1 MKQHYTYY
9 TFVDGLLN
17 FYARIIKFKTP
28 NHFLS
33 FALFCLLTVGSLF
46 GQTAGDFR
54 SAGNGNWTAI
64 GSWET
69 YNGTVWLPATSYPGQ
84 NVPPPTPNVE
94 ILGVHTITIN
104 TNLTTQA
111 LNSVTVVG
119 NLVLSPPNPANLI
132 TLNTQ
137 TLNISGGNVNF
148 ALVKTRLDLPSGAV
162 ITIDSGGSLTATTCN
177 NNNEIYIG
185 TRKYA
190 ACVGSPG
197 GVYTFGEVSTAGGN
211 VNANITIP
219 VSGPVAVSGCTTINL
234 TGKYDGTFAGP
245 VNYTW
250 TFTNPSG
257 TTTGIGSGSL
267 ANTSATTSTSFNAT
281 TTGTYTAYLEV
292 TNGTFTNVES
302 RTFNVTDTTPPT
314 ITCPANININTDAG
328 LCTAVANFSTP
339 SGADDCGAVTV
350 TQIAGP
356 VSGSAFPV
364 GTTTVT
370 FRAQDT
376 AGNTA
381 QCSFTVTV
389 TDNQDPVISCPSN
402 ITVNAAAGL
411 CNANVTVPLATAT
424 DNCTVA
430 SITND
435 FNGGGANASGTYP
448 VGTTTIT
455 FTATDSA
462 GRTDSC
468 SMTVTVTDN
477 QDPVISCPSNIT
489 VNAAAG
495 LCNANV
501 TVPLATATDNCTG
514 TTITND
520 FNGGGAN
527 ASGTYPVGTTTVTFT
542 ATDSA
547 GRTDSC
553 SMTVTVNDNQDPVI
567 SCPAN
572 ITVNA
577 AAGLCNA
584 NVTVPLATATDNC
597 TVASI
602 TNDFNG
608 GGANA
613 SGTYPVGT
621 TTVTF
626 TATDSAG
633 RTDSCSMTVTVTD
646 NQDPVISCP
655 SNITVNAAAGLCN
668 ANVTVPLATAT
679 DNCTVASI
687 TNDFNGGGANAS
699 GTYPVGTT
707 TVTFTATDSAGR
719 TDSCSMTVTVTD
731 NQDPVISCPSNITV
745 NAAAGLCNAN
755 VTVPLATATDNCTV
769 ASITNDFNGGGANA
783 SGTYPVGTTTVT
795 FTATDSAGR
804 TDSCSMTVTVTD
816 NQDPVISCPSNITVN
831 AAAGL
836 CNANVTVPLATA
848 TDNCTGTTIT
858 NDFNGGGANASGT
871 YPVGTTTVTFTAT
884 DSAGR
889 TDSCSMTVTVTDNQD
904 PVISCPSNIT
914 VNAAAGLCNANVTVP
929 LATATDNCT
938 GTTITNDFNGGG
950 ANASG
955 TYPVGTTTVTFT
967 ATDSAGRTDSCSMTV
982 TVTDNQDPVISCPSN
997 ITVNA
1002 AAGLCNANVTV
1013 PLATATDNCTGTTI
1027 TNDFNGG
1034 GANAS
1039 GTYPVGTTTVTFTA
1053 TDSAGRTDSCSMTV
1067 TVTDNQDPVISCPA
1081 NITVN
1086 AAAGLCNANVTV
1098 PLATATDNCT
1108 VASITNDFNGGG
1120 ANASGTYPVGTTT
1133 VTFTATDSAGRTD
1146 SCSMTV
1152 TVTDNQDPVISCPA
1166 NITVNAAA
1174 GLCNANVTVPLATA
1188 TDNCTVAS
1196 ITNDFNGGGANAS
1209 GTYPVG
1215 TTTVTFTATD
1225 SAGRTDSCSMTVTVT
1240 DNQDPVISCPSNITV
1255 NAAAGLCNANVTV
1268 PLATATDNCTGTT
1281 ITNDFNGGGANASG
1295 TYPVGTTTVTF
1306 TATDSAGR
1314 TDSCSMTVTVTDNQD
1329 PVISCP
1335 SNITVNAAAGLC
1347 NANVTVPLAT
1357 ATDNCTGTTITND
1370 FNGGGANAS
1379 GTYPVGTTTVTFTAT
1394 DSAGRTDSCSMT
1406 VTVTDNQDPV
1416 ISCPSNIT
1424 VNAAAGLCNANVTVP
1439 LATATDNC
1447 TGTTITNDFNG
1458 GGANASG
1465 TYPVGTT
1472 TVTFT
1477 ATDSAGRTDSCSMTV
1492 TVTDNQDPVISCPAN
1507 ITVNAAAGLCNAN
1520 VTVPLATATDNC
1532 TGTTITNDF
1541 NGGGANASGTYPVG
1555 TTTVTFT
1562 ATDSAGRTDSCS
1574 MTVTVTDNQ
1583 DPVISCP
1590 ANITVNAAAGLCNA
1604 NVTVPLATATDNCTG
1619 TTITND
1625 FNGGG
1630 ANASG
1635 TYPVGTTTVTFTA
1648 TDSAG
1653 RTDSCSMTVTVTDNQ
1668 DPVISCP
1675 SDINLNV
1682 DAGNCSAVAT
1692 FATPAGA
1699 DNCGVASVTQTA
1711 GPVSGS
1717 AFPVGTT
1724 VVTFRVTDT
1733 AGLTTDCSFNVNVT
1747 DNEPPSI
1754 TCPSNITVTNTPST
1768 CSVVVNYTTPT
1779 GTDNCSGANTVQ
1791 TAGLASGSAFPVG
1804 TTTNTFVVTDAAGN
1818 TATCSFDVT
1827 VIDAAASATVSI
1839 TASPSTTICQG
1850 TSVTFTPTPSNGGTY
1865 EWFVNNVS
1873 QGVSPTFTS
1882 TTLNNADAVRAVM
1895 TSNLSACNTTVNSNV
1910 VNMTVNALRNVSFTI
1925 NGPSTICAGESVTFT
1940 PSGITNGGANPTY
1953 QWKVNGA
1960 NTATTQNFT
1969 TSSLNN
1975 GDVVTLEVTSYVQCA
1990 SPVPATSSNSIT
2002 VTVNALPTLS
2012 TSNGSVCANSQSSI
2026 DLNTLVS
2033 TNGTT
2038 VTFHTTQANANND
2051 TGAISATVSPTSATT
2066 YYVRSEFGTG
2076 CYVTDT
2082 INITIDPLPT
2092 VNAGPD
2098 QSICVGDSFNLSTI
2112 ASGSGTLSYYTTQ
2125 NDANNGTNAIGA
2137 TVSPSS
2143 TTPYFVRSE
2152 NAGTGCYATDSVIIN
2167 VNPILTP
2174 SVSISAS
2181 ATSICS
2187 GTNVTFTATPTN
2199 GGSTPVYTW
2208 YVGATAVG
2216 NGPTYSSTTLVNGN
2230 VVTVQMATSEPC
2242 NDNALVTS
2250 NAISMTVY
2258 TTPAVPSAITGPS
2271 GVCPPSYGLVYSV
2284 TNNPNI
2290 QTYNWTFPAGF
2301 TITSGAGTNSVT
2313 VDYVNNLNQTNV
2325 PIRVTATN
2333 LCGTS
2338 TYSELLVST
2347 DTFLYVNA
2355 GPDQYVCA
2363 GTTSVQL
2370 AGQIGGVIT
2379 RKQQWDWEA
2388 LTPGGSFSNPDSVT
2402 SNYTLPG
2409 SVGPGGSVTIRIFS
2423 TINNTNNTCSGN
2435 VEDFMTI
2442 YVLPVPTASISGATT
2457 LCAGQSTN
2465 ITFTGTQNSTVTYQV
2480 NGGPNQTIAIGGSGI
2495 ATLTTPALS
2504 TTTTY
2509 SLLSVSHNA
2518 NPSCSQ
2524 GVSGNAV
2531 VTVNPVA
2538 TVNAGVDFA
2547 ICEGSTATMAGSFGG
2562 GASSSTWTSSS
2573 GGSFSNNSPT
2583 AVYTPNATDIA
2594 NGTVTITYTTNDPS
2608 GPCPSVSDSMV
2619 LTINQAPTINAGPD
2633 FTICEGSTATMAAS
2647 LGGSATSGTWSSSGG
2662 GSFSNNSTT
2671 AVYTPNATDI
2681 ANGAVT
2687 LTYTSNDPSGV
2698 CSAVND
2704 AMVLT
2709 INPAAVVDAGL
2720 NQTICSNE
2728 TATMSATLSG
2738 SATSGTWTSSGTG
2751 SFSNNSTTAVYT
2763 PSANDINN
2771 GSVILT
2777 YTTNDPAGICPATN
2791 DTMTLTIRDEII
2803 IYTEPENVGIC
2814 ENNATS
2820 LSVVAAGDDLS
2831 YQWYFNGG
2839 SGYVPTGT
2847 NSNILNFPSAS
2858 LTDAGSYYVVISNSA
2873 GDCPSVTSQTVTL
2886 NVNENISIDVSS
2898 QPASGIRCENDSYT
2912 FTVDANGT
2920 IDSWQWY
2927 KINSPSDIAISGA
2940 NGTGSTATLNLTNL
2954 LPTDA
2959 GDYYVVFS
2967 GPPIGNCGSVSS
2979 LTGNLVVHPLPT
2991 VNAGPDQ
2998 TICSNNSASL
3008 NATIGGSASTGT
3020 WTSSSGNSG
3029 GFSAIN
3035 STNSSYTPS
3044 ATDISNG
3051 TVTLTFTTTN
3061 ATSPCGNVN
3070 DSMVLTIEPL
3080 PTATISYSSSA
3091 YCESDIATYSVTLN
3105 QTNGASG
3112 TYSYAVNSGG
3122 PTLNINSSTGLIT
3135 PNGSSIGT
3143 YTVVYTIPAS
3153 AYCGQVTA
3161 TFNVEIEAEP
3171 DATFSYASAQYCE
3184 NGTDPT
3190 PNVNET
3196 GGTFSSSPAGL
3207 VINSS
3212 TGTIDLDAS
3221 TIGTYTVYYTFG
3233 AITNGCGQVQSSQTI
3248 TIDPDL
3254 ANALLDGFA
3263 YDQTTPPSP
3272 GPISSQILACHEGDG
3287 TLTLHIDPSY
3297 IPYIQEWQY
3306 NNGSGFI
3313 TAPSDGDPDNN
3324 ILTYD
3329 FTGLIGVTS
3338 YRVVFNTGSTCGNAG
3353 YSSVAYV
3360 SVIPP
3365 DLKPEPVIA
3374 SPTEFCYGDS
3384 STMTAST
3391 NYGAEQLNSEGLFQ
3405 TGQINTQ
3412 DPDSWLVDGAVR
3424 GLSAA
3429 GNNLKDNN
3437 WSGTNPHPL
3446 TVAGIGPINWSSGE
3460 PKFAIAGG
3468 VLNQNQTN
3476 DPYYYE
3482 GGVAMTTLTTPIFSL
3497 MTLQDAILTFD
3508 EAFILAGAQTCT
3520 GPSGSPVNYPAGQ
3533 AIIQISTNGGSTWN
3547 NIPDDQVVDNAWRTG
3562 AVVTGTSPTPVN
3574 SGNLT
3579 NFNVNTTTL
3588 DLSSYFGNTDMRIRF
3603 VLVRNCESVWA
3614 LDNIELPGA
3623 AGGST
3628 IEWTDQFGMFISND
3642 NTIVHTPITPGAQ
3655 IYTVTTYI
3663 NGCRSLAP
3671 EGSEDVLLTVDM
3683 AYAGVDQTVVGC
3695 GNAAQL
3701 HAYDNTKKSRRNW
3714 TELVASG
3721 NWTPGL
3727 YTLPSGPAFDYD
3739 GTGALGEW
3747 SITSGPAV
3755 VGINWATEDPAD
3767 YFFPSPTDPRAEF
3780 AGPGGQYT
3788 LTWTVHG
3795 AGGDCS
3801 DSVVVNLSSCSTLDF
3816 DGIDDNVTFRN
3827 DYHLNSGP
3835 FSIEIWVKPDPTR
3848 EDGGVNNFTQTI
3860 LSKRDGSNLVHG
3872 YDLRLQNNK
3881 IHFNWNNG
3889 GTLTHSNT
3897 IGTDR
3902 WYHVAVTFNGSN
3914 TYKMYI
3920 DGIELG
3926 STTSGAAP
3934 IGNTFECIM
3943 GAMDRSA
3950 GGGNPTPINYFSG
3963 WLDELR
3969 IWNRELSVEQIRH
3982 MMNQEIIDNAG
3993 NVRGEV
3999 IPIDIPGPPSALTW
4013 ANLNGYYRMNQADG
4027 DIAGGYLLANAGTRD
4042 GQMRNITTWQLE
4054 NSPLPY
4060 ETDNTGNWYN
4070 TASDVS
4076 SPWRWGHTVWD
4087 YPNALGIDGTTRIDW
4102 NIVRTSHNVDSDLT
4116 SASPR
4121 DITLLG
4127 LVVNPSSQLT
4137 ITAQG
4142 TQDENN
4148 TGHGLWVTHYLELD
4162 GIIDLVGESQLV
4174 QKRYSSTQV
4183 NESMLNPTS
4192 GGYIERDQQGTSNY
4206 HNYNYLSSFVNPINT
4221 SANNTPYNVATVLM
4235 DGTTSASPINLQWT
4249 SSYDAP
4255 LSTPKTISRRWI
4267 WAYENYVTNTY
4278 ANWSYKQET
4287 ATIAAGLGFTMKGS
4301 GYSTY
4306 NGTNPLQNYV
4316 FRGKPNNADITNP
4329 LILGNDALVGN
4340 PYSSA
4345 IDADAFLIDNGP
4357 SGTGSINGALY
4368 FWEHYPANQ
4377 THILRDYQGGYAV
4390 YNFSGGIAAVT
4401 PPPTSDGVIII
4412 GGAGTKIPGRY
4423 IPVGQG
4429 FFVTA
4434 ADDAY
4439 GSGGNGGNVLFQNSQ
4454 RVFVRETNDN
4464 SANGSTFIRSKGGTD
4479 KGKPKGKGEKSNSED
4494 DIKRVRLTFK
4504 TPEGATRPLLLGFVP
4519 NGLATDGVDYGYD
4532 ALNFET
4538 FPNDLNWM
4546 INGDRYVIQGVG
4558 DFVKTKQY
4566 PLGMFLTSNGNIE
4579 IELTELE
4586 NFENPIDVYIYDAL
4600 LGTYTRF
4607 NDVNYQISLDAND
4620 YLNRFYIAF
4629 QDNSGTLSVEDEEA
4643 QNILVNYLNSTD
4655 EIYVKTINSVDV
4667 RQIYLINMLGQTVKS
4682 WNMTNLP
4689 MANNEI
4695 RIPVSKISEG
4705 NYILKVETSRATVNK
4720 KVIIKF

>member
-389 TDNQDPVISCPSN
+389 NDTQNPTISGCPSN
-402 ITVNAAAGL
+402 ISQGTDASG
-411 CNANVTVPLATAT
+411 CNAVVTWTAPT
-424 DNCTVA
+424 AADNCAVT
-430 SITND
+430 SFTSTHSP
-435 FNGGGANASGTYP
+435 GA
-448 VGTTTIT
+448 T
-455 FTATDSA
+455 F
-462 GRTDSC
+462 
-468 SMTVTVTDN
+468 
-477 QDPVISCPSNIT
+477 
-489 VNAAAG
+489 
-495 LCNANV
+495 
-501 TVPLATATDNCTG
+501 
-514 TTITND
+514 
-520 FNGGGAN
+520 
-527 ASGTYPVGTTTVTFT
+527 PVGTTTVTYT
-542 ATDSA
+542 AQDAAGNSVQCSFDVTITDDDA
-547 GRTDSC
+547 
-553 SMTVTVNDNQDPVI
+553 PVI
-567 SCPAN
+567 SGCPSN
-572 ITVNA
+572 ISQGTDA
-577 AAGLCNA
+577 SGCNA
-584 NVTVPLATATDNC
+584 VVTWTTPTAADNC
-597 TVASI
+597 AVTSF
-602 TNDFNG
+602 TSTHSP
-608 GGANA
+608 GA
-613 SGTYPVGT
+613 TFPVGT
-621 TTVTF
+621 TTVTY
-626 TATDSAG
+626 TAQDAAGNSVQCSFDVTITDDDA
-633 RTDSCSMTVTVTD
+633 
-646 NQDPVISCP
+646 PVISGCP
-655 SNITVNAAAGLCN
+655 SNISQGTDASGCN
-668 ANVTVPLATAT
+668 AVVTWTAPT
-679 DNCTVASI
+679 AADNCAVTSF
-687 TNDFNGGGANAS
+687 TSTHNPGA
-699 GTYPVGTT
+699 TFPVGTT
-707 TVTFTATDSAGR
+707 TVTYTAQDAAGNSVQCSFDVTITDDDA
-719 TDSCSMTVTVTD
+719 
-731 NQDPVISCPSNITV
+731 PVISGCPSNISQGTD
-745 NAAAGLCNAN
+745 ASGCNAV
-755 VTVPLATATDNCTV
+755 VTWTAPTAADNCAVT
-769 ASITNDFNGGGANA
+769 SFTSTHSPGA
-783 SGTYPVGTTTVT
+783 TFPVGTTTVT
-795 FTATDSAGR
+795 YTAQDAAGNSVQCSFDVTITDDDA
-804 TDSCSMTVTVTD
+804 
-816 NQDPVISCPSNITVN
+816 PVISGCPSNISQGTD
-831 AAAGL
+831 ASG
-836 CNANVTVPLATA
+836 CNAVVTWTA
-848 TDNCTGTTIT
+848 PTAADNCAVTSFTSTH
-858 NDFNGGGANASGT
+858 NPGAT
-871 YPVGTTTVTFTAT
+871 FPVGTTTVTYTAQDAAGNSVQCSFDVTIT
-884 DSAGR
+884 DDDA
-889 TDSCSMTVTVTDNQD
+889 
-904 PVISCPSNIT
+904 PVISGCPSNISQGT
-914 VNAAAGLCNANVTVP
+914 DASGCNAVVTWTTP
-929 LATATDNCT
+929 TAADNCAVT
-938 GTTITNDFNGGG
+938 SFTSTHNPG
-950 ANASG
+950 A
-955 TYPVGTTTVTFT
+955 TFPVGTTTVTYT
-967 ATDSAGRTDSCSMTV
+967 AQDAAGNSVQCSFDVTITDDDA
-982 TVTDNQDPVISCPSN
+982 PVISGCPSN
-997 ITVNA
+997 ISQGTDA
-1002 AAGLCNANVTV
+1002 SGCNAVVTW
-1013 PLATATDNCTGTTI
+1013 TAPTAADNCAVTSFTSTH
-1027 TNDFNGG
+1027 NP
-1034 GANAS
+1034 GA
-1039 GTYPVGTTTVTFTA
+1039 TFPVGTTTVTYTA
-1053 TDSAGRTDSCSMTV
+1053 QDAAGNSVQCSFDVTITDDDA
-1067 TVTDNQDPVISCPA
+1067 PVISGCPS
-1081 NITVN
+1081 NISQGTD
-1086 AAAGLCNANVTV
+1086 ASGCNAVVTW
-1098 PLATATDNCT
+1098 TAPTAADNCAVT
-1108 VASITNDFNGGG
+1108 SFTSTHNPG
-1120 ANASGTYPVGTTT
+1120 ATFPVGTTT
-1133 VTFTATDSAGRTD
+1133 VTYTAQDAAGNSVQCSFDVTITDDDA
-1146 SCSMTV
+1146 
-1152 TVTDNQDPVISCPA
+1152 PVISGCPS
-1166 NITVNAAA
+1166 NISQGTDAS
-1174 GLCNANVTVPLATA
+1174 GCNAVVTWTTPTA
-1188 TDNCTVAS
+1188 ADNCAVTS
-1196 ITNDFNGGGANAS
+1196 FTSTHSPGA
-1209 GTYPVG
+1209 TFPVG
-1215 TTTVTFTATD
+1215 TTTVTYTAQDAAGNSVQCSFDVTITD
-1225 SAGRTDSCSMTVTVT
+1225 DDA
-1240 DNQDPVISCPSNITV
+1240 PVISGCPSNISQGTD
-1255 NAAAGLCNANVTV
+1255 ASGCNAVVTWTT
-1268 PLATATDNCTGTT
+1268 PTAADNCAVTSFTST
-1281 ITNDFNGGGANASG
+1281 HNPGA
-1295 TYPVGTTTVTF
+1295 TFPVGTTTVTY
-1306 TATDSAGR
+1306 TAQDAAGNSVQCSFDVTITDDDA
-1314 TDSCSMTVTVTDNQD
+1314 
-1329 PVISCP
+1329 PVISGCP
-1335 SNITVNAAAGLC
+1335 SNISQGTDASGC
-1347 NANVTVPLAT
+1347 NAVVTWT
-1357 ATDNCTGTTITND
+1357 APTAADNCAVTSFTSTHNP
-1370 FNGGGANAS
+1370 GA
-1379 GTYPVGTTTVTFTAT
+1379 TFPVGTTTVTYTAQDAAGNSVQCSFDVTIT
-1394 DSAGRTDSCSMT
+1394 DDDA
-1406 VTVTDNQDPV
+1406 PV
-1416 ISCPSNIT
+1416 ISGCPSNISQGT
-1424 VNAAAGLCNANVTVP
+1424 DASGCNAVVTWTTP
-1439 LATATDNC
+1439 TAADNC
-1447 TGTTITNDFNG
+1447 AVTSFTSTHNP
-1458 GGANASG
+1458 GA
-1465 TYPVGTT
+1465 TFPVGTT
-1472 TVTFT
+1472 TVTYT
-1477 ATDSAGRTDSCSMTV
+1477 AQDAAGNSVQCSFDVTITDDDA
-1492 TVTDNQDPVISCPAN
+1492 PVISGCPSN
-1507 ITVNAAAGLCNAN
+1507 ISQGTDASGCNAV
-1520 VTVPLATATDNC
+1520 VTWTAPTAADNC
-1532 TGTTITNDF
+1532 AVTSFTSTHNP
-1541 NGGGANASGTYPVG
+1541 GATFPVG
-1555 TTTVTFT
+1555 TTTVTYT
-1562 ATDSAGRTDSCS
+1562 AQDAAGNSVQCSFDVTITDDDA
-1574 MTVTVTDNQ
+1574 
-1583 DPVISCP
+1583 PVISGCP
-1590 ANITVNAAAGLCNA
+1590 SNISQGTDASGCNA
-1604 NVTVPLATATDNCTG
+1604 VVTWTAPTAADNCAVTSF
-1619 TTITND
+1619 TSTHSP
-1625 FNGGG
+1625 G
-1630 ANASG
+1630 A
-1635 TYPVGTTTVTFTA
+1635 TFPVGTTTVTYTA
-1648 TDSAG
+1648 
-1653 RTDSCSMTVTVTDNQ
+1653 Q
-1668 DPVISCP
+1668 DA
-1675 SDINLNV
+1675 
-1682 DAGNCSAVAT
+1682 AGN
-1692 FATPAGA
+1692 
-1699 DNCGVASVTQTA
+1699 SVQ
-1711 GPVSGS
+1711 
-1717 AFPVGTT
+1717 
-1724 VVTFRVTDT
+1724 
-1733 AGLTTDCSFNVNVT
+1733 CSFDVT
-1747 DNEPPSI
+1747 ITDDDAPSI

-1768 CSVVVNYTTPT
+1768 CSVVVNYTAPT

-1895 TSNLSACNTTVNSNV
+1895 TSNLSACGTTANSNV
-1910 VNMTVNALRNVSFTI
+1910 INMTVNALRNVSFTI
-1925 NGPSTICAGESVTFT
+1925 NGPNTICAGASVTFT

-2038 VTFHTTQANANND
+2038 VTFHMNQADANND

-2098 QSICVGDSFNLSTI
+2098 QSICVGNSFNLSTI

-2250 NAISMTVY
+2250 NAITMTVY
-2258 TTPAVPSAITGPS
+2258 TTPAVPGAITGPS

-2284 TNNPNI
+2284 PNDPNI

-2347 DTFLYVNA
+2347 DTFVYVNA

-2370 AGQIGGVIT
+2370 AGQIGGVI
-2379 RKQQWDWEA
+2379 RRQNQWDWAA
-2388 LTPGGSFSNPDSVT
+2388 LTSGGSFSDPDSVT

-2442 YVLPVPTASISGATT
+2442 YVLPVPTASIAGATT

-2480 NGGPNQTIAIGGSGI
+2480 NGGPNQTIAIGGSGT

-2538 TVNAGVDFA
+2538 TVNAGVDFS
-2547 ICEGSTATMAGSFGG
+2547 ICEGSTAAMSGSFGG
-2562 GASSSTWTSSS
+2562 GASSATWTSSS

-2608 GPCPSVSDSMV
+2608 GPCPAVSDSMV

-2647 LGGSATSGTWSSSGG
+2647 LGGSATSGTWSSSSG

-2728 TATMSATLSG
+2728 TATMAATLSG

-2751 SFSNNSTTAVYT
+2751 SFSNNLTTAVYT
-2763 PSANDINN
+2763 PSANDISN
-2771 GSVILT
+2771 GSVVLT

-2898 QPASGIRCENDSYT
+2898 QPVSGIRCENDSYT

-2954 LPTDA
+2954 IPTDA

-3035 STNSSYTPS
+3035 STNSTYTPS

-3070 DSMVLTIEPL
+3070 DSLVLTIDPL

-3091 YCESDIATYSVTLN
+3091 YCESDVATYAVNLTQN
-3105 QTNGASG
+3105 NGSAG
-3112 TYSYAVNSGG
+3112 TYSYVVNTGG

-3135 PNGSSIGT
+3135 PNGSSIGS

-3212 TGTIDLDAS
+3212 TGTIDLDTS

-3306 NNGSGFI
+3306 NNGSGFV

-3391 NYGAEQLNSEGLFQ
+3391 NFGAEQLNSEGLFN

-3412 DPDSWLVDGAVR
+3412 DPSSWLVDGAVR
-3424 GLSAA
+3424 GLSAS
-3429 GNNLKDNN
+3429 GNNLKNNN

-3446 TVAGIGPINWSSGE
+3446 TVAGIGPINWDSGE
-3460 PKFAIAGG
+3460 PKYAIAGG

-3671 EGSEDVLLTVDM
+3671 EGSEDVLLTVDL

-3848 EDGGVNNFTQTI
+3848 EDGGPNNFTQTI
-3860 LSKRDGSNLVHG
+3860 LSKRDGSTLTSG
-3872 YDLRLQNNK
+3872 YDLRLQNNQ
-3881 IHFNWNNG
+3881 ISFNWNNG

-3999 IPIDIPGPPSALTW
+3999 IPIDIPGPPSALSWTD
-4013 ANLNGYYRMNQADG
+4013 LNGYYRMNQADG

-4070 TASDVS
+4070 TASDAS

-4127 LVVNPSSQLT
+4127 LVVNPNSQLT

-4174 QKRYSSTQV
+4174 QKRYSGTQV

-4221 SANNTPYNVATVLM
+4221 SANNTPYNVANVLM
-4235 DGTTSASPINLQWT
+4235 DGTNSASPVNLQWT

-4255 LSTPKTISRRWI
+4255 LTTPKTISRRWI

-4345 IDADAFLIDNGP
+4345 IDANAFLTDNGP

-4434 ADDAY
+4434 ADDTY

-4643 QNILVNYLNSTD
+4643 QNIIVNYLNSTD